1 MGRRAAFVISLVLLT
16 TLLAQ
21 RREMDPKKRKQI
33 YVPSWPPYV
42 AHPPYV
48 KGFRHHEGYGL
59 GMRLLHTWLDK

>member
-1 MGRRAAFVISLVLLT
+1 
-16 TLLAQ
+16 
-21 RREMDPKKRKQI
+21 MDPKKRKQI